1 MSLKV
6 ENISFAYRKGPVIL
20 ERVSLDMKAGTLTAL
35 VGQNGSGKS
44 TLLKCVNGILTPRG
58 GRLSWEGLNL
68 LALSPI
74 ERSRIMS
81 YVPQAIPESMSFR
94 VFDVV
99 LMGRRPYANWIR
111 WGVRASDRQR
121 VFSIL
126 ERLGLDEICFRNYSE
141 LSGGQQQKV
150 LIARA
155 LVQEPRLL
163 IMDEPTSNLDLRHQQ
178 DILTLLKK
186 TASETG
192 ISVLLSAHDL
202 NLVMN
207 YADRLEMLKDGRIL
221 HSGPVDDVLTSENI
235 REIFDV
241 DTHVGHYKGT
251 PFVLLNRD
259 NEEP

>member
-1 MSLKV
+1 MSLKA
-6 ENISFAYRKGPVIL
+6 ENISFAYKKGPLIL
-20 ERVSLDMKAGTLTAL
+20 DGVNLTLDPGSLTAL

-44 TLLKCVNGILTPRG
+44 TLLKCINGILTPDG
-58 GRLSWEGLNL
+58 GRLNWESLNL
-68 LALSPI
+68 LNVSPG
-74 ERSRIMS
+74 ERARIMS
-81 YVPQAIPESMSFR
+81 YVPQSIPESMNFK

-99 LMGRRPYANWIR
+99 LMGRRPYASWLH
-111 WGVRASDRQR
+111 WGTRPSDRR
-121 VFSIL
+121 MVYSTL
-126 ERLGLDEICFRNYSE
+126 ERLGLEDLCFRSYSA

-178 DILTLLKK
+178 DILSLLKK

-207 YADRLEMLKDGRIL
+207 YADRLEMLKGGRIL
-221 HSGPVDDVLTSENI
+221 YSGSVEKVLTSENI
-235 REIFDV
+235 RDIFDV

-251 PFVLLNRD
+251 PFVLLNREG
-259 NEEP
+259 EES

>member
-1 MSLKV
+1 MSLKA
-6 ENISFAYRKGPVIL
+6 ENIRFAYRKGPNIL
-20 ERVSLDMKAGTLTAL
+20 DDVSLSMPPGSMTAL

-44 TLLKCVNGILTPRG
+44 TLLKCINGILTPRE
-58 GRLSWEGLNL
+58 GRLSWESLDL
-68 LALSPI
+68 LHLSPL

-81 YVPQAIPESMSFR
+81 YVPQTIPASMSFR

-99 LMGRRPYANWIR
+99 LMGRRPYASWIR
-111 WGVRASDRQR
+111 WGVRASDRHK

-126 ERLGLDEICFRNYSE
+126 ESLGLEEICFRNYSE

-178 DILTLLKK
+178 DILKLLKK
-186 TASETG
+186 TASESG

-207 YADRLEMLKDGRIL
+207 YADRLEMLKNGRIL
-221 HSGPVDDVLTSENI
+221 HSGPVDTVLTSENI

-251 PFVLLNRD
+251 PFVLLNREKE
-259 NEEP
+259 NE

>member
-1 MSLKV
+1 MSLKAK
-6 ENISFAYRKGPVIL
+6 NISFSYKKGPLIL
-20 ERVSLDMKAGTLTAL
+20 DSVSLELSPGTMTAL

-44 TLLKCVNGILTPRG
+44 TLLKCINGILTPAEG
-58 GRLSWEGLNL
+58 HLIWESENL
-68 LALSPI
+68 LSLSPR

-81 YVPQAIPESMSFR
+81 YVPQTIPDSLSFR

-99 LMGRRPYANWIR
+99 LMGRRPYANWMR
-111 WGVRASDRQR
+111 WGVRSSDRKKI
-121 VFSIL
+121 FSTL
-126 ERLGLDEICFRNYSE
+126 ERLGLEDFCFRNYSE

-178 DILTLLKK
+178 DILNLLKK

-207 YADRLEMLKDGRIL
+207 YADRLEMLRAGRIL
-221 HSGPVDDVLTSENI
+221 HSGPVDKVLTSENI
-235 REIFDV
+235 REIFEV

-251 PFVLLNRD
+251 PFVLLNR
-259 NEEP
+259 EKE